1 MTPLVAEKVC
11 SYSTCDQRSSKVCL
25 LQEAAWKSERAR
37 MQRDKAAL
45 QRECK
50 ALLERLKKY
59 EPAVRPSPELK
70 A

>member
-1 MTPLVAEKVC
+1 M
-11 SYSTCDQRSSKVCL
+11 CL